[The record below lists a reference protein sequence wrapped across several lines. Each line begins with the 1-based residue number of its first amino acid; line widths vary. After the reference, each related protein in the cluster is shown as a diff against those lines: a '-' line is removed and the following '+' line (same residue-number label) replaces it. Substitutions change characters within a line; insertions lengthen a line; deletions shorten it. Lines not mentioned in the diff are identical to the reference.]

1 MRASQLIIFT
11 YLLIA
16 FSPNSLAAALD
27 QAQIK
32 TQPLTEK
39 KIAPPVHDALKGI
52 GGDFT
57 LHSSKGDIALS
68 DFRKKVVLL
77 YFGFINCPDA
87 CPVTLSN
94 WTKAFKKLD
103 EVELNFV
110 RGLMVSVDPER
121 DTVKELEYFTDFFH
135 ENIIGVTGS
144 IEELKAVTKLYKTD
158 FEAAPHE
165 QGKNYG
171 VQHSIYVYI
180 IDPYGKVRGLL
191 DFNASPDKLVKNIR
205 KALQTYY

>member
-1 MRASQLIIFT
+1 MEGFNLKSSYTLFISCVI
-11 YLLIA
+11 L
-16 FSPNSLAAALD
+16 FS
-27 QAQIK
+27 
-32 TQPLTEK
+32 TLTFAEDSSVK
-39 KIAPPVHDALKGI
+39 EQNIPPVHDALVGL

-57 LHSSKGDIALS
+57 LHSSKGEISLK

-94 WTKAFKKLD
+94 WAKAFKKLD
-103 EVELNFV
+103 KVELNFV
-110 RGLMVSVDPER
+110 QGLMISVDPER

-135 ENIIGVTGS
+135 ENIVAVTGS
-144 IEELKAVTKLYKTD
+144 IKELKKVAKLYKTD

-165 QGKNYG
+165 AGKNYG
-171 VQHSIYVYI
+171 VQHSVYVYV

-191 DFNASPDKLVKNIR
+191 DFNASPEKLVKNIR
-205 KALQTYY
+205 KALQVYY

>member
-1 MRASQLIIFT
+1 MAS
-11 YLLIA
+11 
-16 FSPNSLAAALD
+16 
-27 QAQIK
+27 
-32 TQPLTEK
+32 EK
-39 KIAPPVHDALKGI
+39 VAPPVHEALKGM

-57 LHSSKGDIALS
+57 LHSSKGDVSLS

-94 WTKAFKKLD
+94 WTKALNKLD
-103 EVELNFV
+103 DVERNFV
-110 RGLMVSVDPER
+110 RGLMVSIDPER
-121 DTVKELEYFTDFFH
+121 DTVKELEYFTEFFH
-135 ENIIGVTGS
+135 ENIVGVTGT
-144 IEELKAVTKLYKTD
+144 IEELKAVTKRYKTD

-165 QGKNYG
+165 PGKNYA
-171 VQHSIYVYI
+171 VQHSVYIYI